1 MAVVRSRGGNQAA
14 ERAEG
19 AENTTI
25 PATPFKMALM
35 WQKVEE
41 NKENEE
47 GRVHIPMINILLN
60 DKETLKSPDRQYNIV
75 TYRYIHNLHGKGGIL
90 HRLLC

>member
-1 MAVVRSRGGNQAA
+1 MIQDCELAHCDKSRGHCMLGRIDN
-14 ERAEG
+14 EKECSG
-19 AENTTI
+19 E
-25 PATPFKMALM
+25 MALM

-60 DKETLKSPDRQYNIV
+60 DKENT
-75 TYRYIHNLHGKGGIL
+75 
-90 HRLLC
+90 